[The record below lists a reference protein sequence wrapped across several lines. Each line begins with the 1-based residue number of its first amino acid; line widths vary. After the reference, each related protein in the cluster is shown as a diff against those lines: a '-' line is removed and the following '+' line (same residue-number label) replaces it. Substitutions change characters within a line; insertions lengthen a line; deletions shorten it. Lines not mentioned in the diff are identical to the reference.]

1 MEKPGIDPIVAPK
14 TIQRLDYRP
23 PDFRIRHL
31 NLDFDLEPGST
42 TVRARIDIERIAK
55 SNTPLVLDGRKLDL
69 ASVAVDGKLLG
80 PKDYTV
86 DSEHL
91 TIAKIGK
98 QAVIEIVTVIDPSSN
113 TSLDGLYR
121 SSGSFCTQ
129 CEPEGFRKITYYLDR
144 PDVMA
149 PMTVRMAADK
159 AEYPVLLSNG
169 NPVEAGDLPKGRHY
183 AVWDDPFP
191 KSSYLFALV
200 AGNLSHIADSFVTQS
215 GRTVTLG
222 IYAAPADLDKL
233 DHAMRSLKAAMKWD
247 EETYGREYQLDVFN
261 IVAVGDFNM
270 GAMENTGL
278 NIFNTK
284 YVLASPDTAT
294 DVDYAGVE
302 GVIAHEYFHNWSGN
316 RVTCR
321 DWFQLSLKEGLT
333 VFRDQQFSAD
343 MAGEAVKRIGDVD
356 RLRRSQFPEDSGP
369 MAHPI
374 RPDSYIEINNFY
386 TPTVYEKG
394 AEIIRMLRTLLGPN
408 GFRAGMDLYFERH
421 DGQAVTCDDFVQAM
435 QDATG
440 TDLSQFRIWYGQAGT
455 PQVAAQGTYDAEAR
469 RYSLTLSQST
479 APTPGQPEKAPLLIP
494 VRVALIGPDGKP
506 FPLDPSGATETVL
519 ELKDASARFDFDNIW
534 AKPIPSLLRGF
545 SAPVRLVTDLGGPEL
560 AFLAA
565 HDSDP
570 VARWDSGQ
578 ELAVR
583 AMLASAAQPPHPDA
597 PGLVDLLTEAIGTML
612 KDRNLDPGLGGT
624 MLMLPDAAALA
635 EFVSPVDVA
644 ALTRTVRDIRVT
656 LAKRLRPILLDVYA
670 RTGPGNEDS
679 EADLSAQAMGR
690 RSLHNAVLRLLMAAP
705 DAETIALA
713 DRQFQAARG
722 MTLRI
727 GALAA
732 LADTDGRERE
742 AALTAFYERH
752 KDNALTVDKWFLVQA
767 RADRP
772 QTLDDVRRLMR
783 HPDFTT
789 GNPNRL
795 RALISGFAD
804 GNFARFHDPDGEGYR
819 LLADIVA
826 HLDGTNP
833 QVGARMLGPLRQW
846 RRFADPQRS
855 KMEAVLKDLIERV
868 KSRDIFEVLS
878 KSLAA

>member
-1 MEKPGIDPIVAPK
+1 MDQSSIATPTTPR
-14 TIQRLDYRP
+14 TIRRQDYRP
-23 PDFRIRHL
+23 PDFKVRHL
-31 NLDFDLEPGST
+31 GLDFDLEPHAT
-42 TVRARIDIERIAK
+42 IAKARIEMERAG
-55 SNTPLVLDGRKLDL
+55 TPDAPLVLDGRKLEL
-69 ASVAVDGKLLG
+69 ISIALDGKLLTAA
-80 PKDYTV
+80 DYLR
-86 DSEHL
+86 DGEHL
-91 TIAKIGK
+91 TIAK
-98 QAVIEIVTVIDPSSN
+98 VPDRFTLDIVTQLDPAAN

-129 CEPEGFRKITYYLDR
+129 CEPEGFRKITYYPDR

-169 NPVEAGDLPKGRHY
+169 NPMDAGDLPDGRHY

-200 AGNLSHIADSFVTQS
+200 AGNLSHIHDAFTTAS

-233 DHAMRSLKAAMKWD
+233 DHAMHSLKASMAWD
-247 EETYGREYQLDVFN
+247 EQTYGREYQLDVFN

-284 YVLASPDTAT
+284 YVLTTPDTAT
-294 DVDYAGVE
+294 DADYAGVE

-343 MAGEAVKRIGDVD
+343 QSGEAVKRISEVD

-394 AEIIRMLRTLLGPN
+394 AEIIRMIRTLLGPAK
-408 GFRAGMDLYFERH
+408 FRAGMDLYFGRH

-435 QDATG
+435 EDASG
-440 TDLSQFRIWYGQAGT
+440 VDLGQFRTWYSQAGT
-455 PQVAAQGTYDAEAR
+455 PLLAATETYDATAR
-469 RYSLTLSQST
+469 RYSLTLSQTT
-479 APTPGQPEKAPLLIP
+479 APTPGQPDKAPLHMP
-494 VRVALIGPDGKP
+494 VRIALIGPDGKAQALGP
-506 FPLDPSGATETVL
+506 DGATERVI
-519 ELKDASARFDFDNIW
+519 ELKGASARFDFDNIA
-534 AKPIPSLLRGF
+534 AKPVPSLLRGF
-545 SAPVRLVTDLGGPEL
+545 SAPARLSTDLTGADL
-560 AFLAA
+560 AFLTA
-565 HDSDP
+565 HDDDP

-583 AMLASAAQPPHPDA
+583 TMLANAARPAKPDA
-597 PGLVDLLTEAIGTML
+597 AALVDLLTDAVGTML
-612 KDRNLDPGLGGT
+612 QDRSLDPGLGAV

-635 EFVSPVDVA
+635 EYSSPVDVT
-644 ALTRTVRDIRVT
+644 ALADTAKAVRTT
-656 LAKRLRPILLDVYA
+656 LATRLRPILLDIYG
-670 RTGPGNEDS
+670 RTGPGNADS
-679 EADLSAQAMGR
+679 EGDLSAEAMGR
-690 RSLHNAVLRLLMAAP
+690 RSLHNATLRLLMAVP

-713 DRQFQAARG
+713 DRQFHDARG

-732 LADTDGRERE
+732 LADTDGPERE
-742 AALTAFYERH
+742 TALAAFYERH
-752 KDNALTVDKWFLVQA
+752 RDNALTIDKWFSVQA

-795 RALISGFAD
+795 RALISGFSD
-804 GNFARFHDPDGEGYR
+804 GNFTRFHDPAGEGYR

-826 HLDGTNP
+826 HLDTTNP

-855 KMEAVLKDLIERV
+855 QMEAVLKDLSGRV
-868 KSRDIFEVLS
+868 KSRDIFEVVS
-878 KSLAA
+878 KSLAG

>member
-1 MEKPGIDPIVAPK
+1 MDHPSVDPIATPR
-14 TIQRLDYRP
+14 TILREDYKP
-23 PDFRIRHL
+23 PNFRVSHL
-31 NLDFDLEPGST
+31 ALDFDLEPHRT
-42 TVRARIDIERIAK
+42 TVKSRLSLTRAGDAAA
-55 SNTPLVLDGRKLDL
+55 PLALDGKPLDP
-69 ASVAVDGKLLG
+69 A
-80 PKDYTV
+80 DYLR

-91 TIAKIGK
+91 TIPKVG
-98 QAVIEIVTVIDPSSN
+98 QTAVLEIVTRLDPAAN
-113 TSLDGLYR
+113 TALDGLYR

-149 PMTVRMAADK
+149 PMTIRMAADK
-159 AEYPVLLSNG
+159 AQYPVLLSNG
-169 NPVEAGDLPKGRHY
+169 NPVEMGDLPEGRHY

-200 AGNLSHIADSFVTQS
+200 AGDLAHIDDRFVTAS

-233 DHAMRSLKAAMKWD
+233 DHAMRSLKASMAWD
-247 EETYGREYQLDVFN
+247 EQTYGREYQLDVFN
-261 IVAVGDFNM
+261 IVAIGDFNM

-284 YVLASPDTAT
+284 YVLTTPDTAT
-294 DVDYAGVE
+294 DADYAGVE

-343 MAGEAVKRIGDVD
+343 QSGEAVKRISEVD

-394 AEIIRMLRTLLGPN
+394 AEIIRMIRTLLGPDR
-408 GFRAGMDLYFERH
+408 FRAGMDLYFERH

-435 QDATG
+435 EDASG
-440 TDLSQFRIWYGQAGT
+440 VDLGQFRIWYGQAGT
-455 PQVAAQGTYDAEAR
+455 PLLTASGTYDTQTR

-479 APTPGQPEKAPLLIP
+479 APTPGQPEKAPLHIP
-494 VRVALIGPDGKP
+494 VRIALIGPSGDALPLGDG
-506 FPLDPSGATETVL
+506 GATETVL
-519 ELKDASARFDFDNIW
+519 ELKSASARFDFDNIA
-534 AKPIPSLLRGF
+534 AKPTPSLLRGF
-545 SAPVRLVTDLGGPEL
+545 SAPVRLTTDLSGADL
-560 AFLAA
+560 AFLTA
-565 HDSDP
+565 HDDDP

-583 AMLASAAQPPHPDA
+583 TMLANAARPMQADA
-597 PGLVDLLTEAIGTML
+597 GALLDQLTEAMGTML
-612 KDRNLDPGLGGT
+612 TDVALDPGLGAV

-635 EFVSPVDVA
+635 EYKSPVDVVVLA
-644 ALTRTVRDIRVT
+644 QTAKTVRTT
-656 LAKRLRPILLDVYA
+656 LAARLRPTLLDIYG
-670 RTGPGNEDS
+670 RTGPGNTDS
-679 EADLSAQAMGR
+679 EADLSAEAMGR
-690 RSLHNAVLRLLMAAP
+690 RALHNAVLRLLMAAP

-713 DRQFQAARG
+713 DRQFHSARG
-722 MTLRI
+722 MSLRI

-732 LADTDGRERE
+732 LADTDGPERE
-742 AALTAFYERH
+742 TALAAFYERH
-752 KDNALTVDKWFLVQA
+752 KDNALTIDKWFSVQA

-772 QTLDDVRRLMR
+772 QTMNEVRRLMR

-795 RALISGFAD
+795 RALISSFSD
-804 GNFARFHDPDGEGYR
+804 GNFTRFHDPAGEGYR
-819 LLADIVA
+819 LLSDIVA
-826 HLDGTNP
+826 HLDTTNP

-846 RRFADPQRS
+846 RRFAEPQRS
-855 KMEAVLKDLIERV
+855 LMQAILKTLIDKV
-868 KSRDIFEVLS
+868 KSRDIFEVVS
-878 KSLAA
+878 KSLGD

>member
-1 MEKPGIDPIVAPK
+1 MDKASIDPIVAPRP
-14 TIQRLDYRP
+14 IHRLDYRK
-23 PDFRIRHL
+23 PDFRVRHL
-31 NLDFDLEPGST
+31 SLDFDLEPQAT
-42 TVRARIDIERIAK
+42 TVRARLDIERTTDAGVA
-55 SNTPLVLDGRKLDL
+55 LVLDGRKLDL
-69 ASVAVDGKLLG
+69 VSVAVDGKVLG
-80 PKDYTV
+80 SKHYTV
-86 DSEHL
+86 DTEHL
-91 TIAKIGK
+91 TIPNIGK
-98 QAVIEIVTVIDPSSN
+98 SAVMEIVTSIDPSAN

-159 AEYPVLLSNG
+159 AQYPVLLSNG
-169 NPVEAGDLPKGRHY
+169 NPVETGDLPDGRHY

-200 AGNLSHIADSFVTQS
+200 AGSLSHITDTFVTAS

-233 DHAMRSLKAAMKWD
+233 DHAMRSLKASMAWD
-247 EETYGREYQLDVFN
+247 EKTYGREYQLDVFN

-343 MAGEAVKRIGDVD
+343 MAGEAVKRISDVD

-394 AEIIRMLRTLLGPN
+394 AEIIRMIRTLLGPA
-408 GFRAGMDLYFERH
+408 GFRKGMDLYFARH

-435 QDATG
+435 EDATG
-440 TDLSQFRIWYGQAGT
+440 EDLTQFRIWYSQAGT
-455 PQVAAQGTYDAEAR
+455 PLVASQGTYDAASKR
-469 RYSLTLSQST
+469 FSLTLSQTT
-479 APTPGQPEKAPLLIP
+479 AATPGQPEKSPLLIP
-494 VRVALIGPDGKP
+494 IRVALIGPEGNALA
-506 FPLDPSGATETVL
+506 LDSSGTTEKVL
-519 ELKDASARFDFDNIW
+519 ELKTASARFDFDNIP
-534 AKPIPSLLRGF
+534 ARPIPSLLRGF
-545 SAPVRLVTDLGGPEL
+545 SAPVRLATDLGGREL

-597 PGLVDLLTEAIGTML
+597 PRLADLLADAIGTML
-612 KDRNLDPGLGGT
+612 KDRDLDPGLGAT
-624 MLMLPDAAALA
+624 MLMLPDAATLA
-635 EFVSPVDVA
+635 EFSSPVDVA
-644 ALTRTVRDIRVT
+644 ALTATAQSLRVT
-656 LAKRLRPILLDVYA
+656 LARRLRPILLDVYA
-670 RTGPGNEDS
+670 RTGPGNADS
-679 EADLSAQAMGR
+679 ESDLSAPAMGR
-690 RSLHNAVLRLLMAAP
+690 RSLHNAVLRLMMAAP
-705 DAETIALA
+705 DAETVALA
-713 DRQFQAARG
+713 DRQFHAARG

-732 LADTDGRERE
+732 LADTEGPERE
-742 AALTAFYERH
+742 AALSAFYERH
-752 KDNALTVDKWFLVQA
+752 KDNALTVDKWFSVQA
-767 RADRP
+767 RADRD

-804 GNFARFHDPDGEGYR
+804 GNFARFHDPKGEGYR

-826 HLDGTNP
+826 HLDATNP

-846 RRFADPQRS
+846 RRFAEPQRS
-855 KMEAVLKDLIERV
+855 RMETVLKELIERV

-878 KSLAA
+878 KSLAP

>member
-1 MEKPGIDPIVAPK
+1 MNRASVDPTTTPR
-14 TIQRLDYRP
+14 TIRRLDYRP
-23 PDFRIRHL
+23 PDFRVRHL
-31 NLDFDLEPGST
+31 SLDFHLEPQAT
-42 TVRARIDIERIAK
+42 TVRARLDIERTTDAGVA
-55 SNTPLVLDGRKLDL
+55 LVLDGRKLDL
-69 ASVAVDGKLLG
+69 VSVVVNGEVLAA
-80 PKDYTV
+80 KDYTA
-86 DSEHL
+86 DAEHL
-91 TIAKIGK
+91 TIPGIGK
-98 QAVIEIVTVIDPSSN
+98 RAAIEIETVIDPSAN

-144 PDVMA
+144 PDIMA

-169 NPVEAGDLPKGRHY
+169 NPVETGDLAGGRHY

-200 AGNLSHIADSFVTQS
+200 AGSLSHINDRFVTAS

-233 DHAMRSLKAAMKWD
+233 DHAMRSLKASMKWD
-247 EETYGREYQLDVFN
+247 ESTYGREYQLDVFN
-261 IVAVGDFNM
+261 IVAIGDFNM

-394 AEIIRMLRTLLGPN
+394 AEVIRMIRTLLGPK
-408 GFRAGMDLYFERH
+408 GFRAGMDLYFARH

-435 QDATG
+435 EDATG
-440 TDLSQFRIWYGQAGT
+440 EDLGQFRIWYSQAGT
-455 PQVAAQGTYDAEAR
+455 PLVASQSTYDAASKR
-469 RYSLTLSQST
+469 FSLTLSQST
-479 APTPGQPEKAPLLIP
+479 AATPGQPEKAPLLIP
-494 VRVALIGPDGKP
+494 IRVALIGPEGNAL
-506 FPLDPSGATETVL
+506 PLDSMGATERVL
-519 ELKDASARFDFDNIW
+519 ELKTASARFDFDNIP
-534 AKPIPSLLRGF
+534 ARPIPSLLRGF
-545 SAPVRLVTDLGGPEL
+545 SAPVRLATDLGGAEL
-560 AFLAA
+560 AFLVA

-583 AMLASAAQPPHPDA
+583 TMLASAAQPAHPDA
-597 PGLVDLLTEAIGTML
+597 SKLIELLTDAIGTML
-612 KDRNLDPGLGGT
+612 KDRELDPGLAAT
-624 MLMLPDAAALA
+624 MLMMPDAAALA
-635 EFVSPVDVA
+635 EFTSPVDVA
-644 ALTRTVRDIRVT
+644 ALTATARHIRTT

-670 RTGPGNEDS
+670 RTGPGNGDS
-679 EADLSAQAMGR
+679 EDDLSAPAMGR
-690 RSLHNAVLRLLMAAP
+690 RALHNAVLRLLMTVP

-713 DRQFQAARG
+713 DRQFHAARG

-732 LADTDGRERE
+732 LADTEGPERE
-742 AALTAFYERH
+742 AALAAFYERH
-752 KDNALTVDKWFLVQA
+752 KDNALTVDKWFSVQA
-767 RADRP
+767 RADRA
-772 QTLDDVRRLMR
+772 QTLNDVRRLMR
-783 HPDFTT
+783 HPDFAT

-804 GNFARFHDPDGEGYR
+804 GNFARFHDPEGEGYR

-826 HLDGTNP
+826 HLDTTNP

-846 RRFADPQRS
+846 RRFAKPQRGR
-855 KMEAVLKDLIERV
+855 MEAVLKGLIERV

-878 KSLAA
+878 KSLAP

>member
-1 MEKPGIDPIVAPK
+1 
-14 TIQRLDYRP
+14 
-23 PDFRIRHL
+23 
-31 NLDFDLEPGST
+31 
-42 TVRARIDIERIAK
+42 
-55 SNTPLVLDGRKLDL
+55 VLDGRKLEL
-69 ASVAVDGKLLG
+69 VSIALDGRLLG
-80 PKDYTV
+80 VDDYNV
-86 DSEHL
+86 DTEHL
-91 TIAKIGK
+91 TVPGVER
-98 QAVIEIVTVIDPSSN
+98 QAVLEIVTRIDPAAN

-149 PMTVRMAADK
+149 PMTVRVAADK
-159 AEYPVLLSNG
+159 AQYPVLLSNG
-169 NPVEAGDLPKGRHY
+169 NPTESGDLPDGRHF

-200 AGNLSHIADSFVTQS
+200 AGSLSHIHDRFVTAS

-233 DHAMRSLKAAMKWD
+233 DHAMRSLKASMLWD
-247 EETYGREYQLDVFN
+247 EQTYGREYQLDVFN

-343 MAGEAVKRIGDVD
+343 QAGEAVKRIGDVD

-394 AEIIRMLRTLLGPN
+394 AEIIRMIRTLLGPER
-408 GFRAGMDLYFERH
+408 FRAGMDLYFERH

-435 QDATG
+435 QDAS
-440 TDLSQFRIWYGQAGT
+440 DVNLSQFRIWYSQAGT
-455 PQVAAQGTYDAEAR
+455 PQVASQGVYDEAAKR
-469 RYSLTLSQST
+469 FSLTLSQNT
-479 APTPGQPEKAPLLIP
+479 APTPGQAEKAPLLIP
-494 VRVALIGPDGKP
+494 VRVALIGPDGQP
-506 FPLDPSGATETVL
+506 MALDASGATEKVL
-519 ELKDASARFDFDNIW
+519 ELKSSSARYDFDNIP

-545 SAPVRLVTDLGGPEL
+545 SAPVRLSTDLGGAEL

-578 ELAVR
+578 ELAMR
-583 AMLASAAQPPHPDA
+583 TMLASAAHPPHGDA
-597 PGLVDLLTEAIGTML
+597 QKLLDLLADAIGTML
-612 KDRNLDPGLGGT
+612 KDRTLDPGLGAA
-624 MLMLPDAAALA
+624 MLMLPDASALA
-635 EFVSPVDVA
+635 EYSSPVDVA
-644 ALTRTVRDIRVT
+644 TLTATAKTIRKAL
-656 LAKRLRPILLDVYA
+656 AERLRPILLEVYG

-679 EADLSAQAMGR
+679 ETDLSAQAMGR
-690 RSLHNAVLRLLMAAP
+690 RALHNAVLRLMMAAP
-705 DAETIALA
+705 DGETVALA
-713 DRQFQAARG
+713 DRQFHSARG

-732 LADTDGRERE
+732 LADTDGPERE
-742 AALTAFYERH
+742 TALAAFYERH
-752 KDNALTVDKWFLVQA
+752 KDNALTVDKWFSVQA
-767 RADRP
+767 RADRA

-804 GNFARFHDPDGEGYR
+804 GNFARFHDRDGEGYR

-826 HLDGTNP
+826 HLDATNP

-846 RRFADPQRS
+846 RRFAEPQRGQ
-855 KMEAVLKDLIERV
+855 METVLKELIGRV

-878 KSLAA
+878 KSLAP

>member
-1 MEKPGIDPIVAPK
+1 MDQSSVDPIVTPR
-14 TIQRLDYRP
+14 TILRRDYRP
-23 PDFRIRHL
+23 PDFRVRHL
-31 NLDFDLEPGST
+31 HLDFDLEPHATIVKS
-42 TVRARIDIERIAK
+42 RIDLERIGDA
-55 SNTPLVLDGRKLDL
+55 TAPLVLDGRKLELL
-69 ASVAVDGKLLG
+69 AITLDGKPLSAA
-80 PKDYTV
+80 DYTR
-86 DSEHL
+86 DAEHL
-91 TIAKIGK
+91 TIPQIGQK
-98 QAVIEIVTVIDPSSN
+98 AMLEIATRLDPAAN

-149 PMTVRMAADK
+149 PMTVRIVVDK
-159 AEYPVLLSNG
+159 TQYPVLLSNG
-169 NPVEAGDLPKGRHY
+169 NPKETGELPNNRHF
-183 AVWDDPFP
+183 AVWNDPFP

-200 AGNLSHIADSFVTQS
+200 AGNLSHINDSFVTAS

-233 DHAMRSLKAAMKWD
+233 DHAMHSLKASMAWD

-284 YVLASPDTAT
+284 YVLTTPDTAT
-294 DVDYAGVE
+294 DADYAGVE

-343 MAGEAVKRIGDVD
+343 QSGEAVKRISEVD
-356 RLRRSQFPEDSGP
+356 RLRRSQFPEDAGP

-394 AEIIRMLRTLLGPN
+394 AEIIRMIRTLLGPAR
-408 GFRAGMDLYFERH
+408 FRAGMDLYFERH

-435 QDATG
+435 EDASG
-440 TDLSQFRIWYGQAGT
+440 VDLGQFRLWYGQAGT
-455 PQVAAQGTYDAEAR
+455 PVLTLNRTYNAETKQF
-469 RYSLTLSQST
+469 SLTLSQST
-479 APTPGQPEKAPLLIP
+479 APTPGQPDKAPLHIP
-494 VRVALIGPDGKP
+494 IRVALIGPDGAAL
-506 FPLDPSGATETVL
+506 PLSGDGATETVL
-519 ELKDASARFDFDNIW
+519 ELKSASARFDFDNIL
-534 AKPIPSLLRGF
+534 AEPIPSLLRGF
-545 SAPVRLVTDLGGPEL
+545 SAPVRLTTDLTGADL
-560 AFLAA
+560 AFLTA
-565 HDSDP
+565 HDNDP
-570 VARWDSGQ
+570 VARWDAGQ

-583 AMLASAAQPPHPDA
+583 TMLANATRSADA
-597 PGLVDLLTEAIGTML
+597 DAGALVDLLTEAVGAML
-612 KDRNLDPGLGGT
+612 QDRALDPGLGAV

-635 EFVSPVDVA
+635 EYSSPVDVA
-644 ALTRTVRDIRVT
+644 SLTETAKAIRTT
-656 LAKRLRPILLDVYA
+656 LAERLRPLLLEIYG
-670 RTGPGNEDS
+670 RTGQGNEDS
-679 EADLSAQAMGR
+679 ESDLSADAMGR
-690 RSLHNAVLRLLMAAP
+690 RALHNAVLRLLMATP
-705 DAETIALA
+705 DPETVALA
-713 DRQFQAARG
+713 NRQFQAARG
-722 MTLRI
+722 MSLRI

-732 LADTDGRERE
+732 LADTDGPERE
-742 AALTAFYERH
+742 AALTSFYDRH
-752 KDNALTVDKWFLVQA
+752 KDNALTIDKWFSVQA

-795 RALISGFAD
+795 RALISGFSD
-804 GNFARFHDPDGEGYR
+804 GNFTRFHDPAGEGYR

-826 HLDGTNP
+826 HLDATNP

-846 RRFADPQRS
+846 RRFAEPQRGL
-855 KMEAVLKDLIERV
+855 MQAVLKDLVERV
-868 KSRDIFEVLS
+868 KSRDIFEVVS
-878 KSLAA
+878 KSLAG

>member
-1 MEKPGIDPIVAPK
+1 MDRSSVDPTATPR
-14 TIQRLDYRP
+14 TIHRLDYTP

-31 NLDFDLEPGST
+31 GLRFDLEPHATIVHS
-42 TVRARIDIERIAK
+42 RMDLERSGAP
-55 SNTPLVLDGRKLDL
+55 NAPLVLDGRKLEL
-69 ASVAVDGKLLG
+69 VSIALDGKPLG
-80 PKDYTV
+80 IDDYNV

-91 TIAKIGK
+91 TIASVGRK
-98 QAVIEIVTVIDPSSN
+98 AVVEIVTRIDPAAN

-149 PMTVRMAADK
+149 PMTVHVAADK
-159 AEYPVLLSNG
+159 AQYPVLLSNG
-169 NPVEAGDLPKGRHY
+169 NPIEAGDLEGGRHF

-191 KSSYLFALV
+191 KSAYLFALV
-200 AGNLSHIADSFVTQS
+200 AGSLSHINDTFVTAS

-233 DHAMRSLKAAMKWD
+233 DHAMRSLKASMLWD
-247 EETYGREYQLDVFN
+247 EQTYGREYQLDVFN
-261 IVAVGDFNM
+261 IVAIGDFNM

-294 DVDYAGVE
+294 DIDYAGVE

-343 MAGEAVKRIGDVD
+343 QAGEAVKRIGDVD

-394 AEIIRMLRTLLGPN
+394 AEIIRMIRTLLGAAR
-408 GFRAGMDLYFERH
+408 FRAGMDLYFERH

-435 QDATG
+435 QDASCV
-440 TDLSQFRIWYGQAGT
+440 DLSQFRIWYSQAGT
-455 PQVAAQGTYDAEAR
+455 PQVTSQGVYDEAAKR
-469 RYSLTLSQST
+469 FSLTLSQNT
-479 APTPGQPEKAPLLIP
+479 APTPGQAEKAPLLIP
-494 VRVALIGPDGKP
+494 VRVALIGPDGQP
-506 FPLDPSGATETVL
+506 MALDAGGATETVL
-519 ELKDASARFDFDNIW
+519 ELKAASARYDFDNIP

-545 SAPVRLVTDLGGPEL
+545 SAPVRLATDLGGAEL

-578 ELAVR
+578 ELAMR
-583 AMLASAAQPPHPDA
+583 TMLASAAHPMHTDA
-597 PGLVDLLTEAIGTML
+597 KALVDLLAEAIGTML
-612 KDRNLDPGLGGT
+612 QDRALDPGLGAA

-635 EFVSPVDVA
+635 EYSSPVDVA
-644 ALTRTVRDIRVT
+644 TLTATAKAVRTT
-656 LAKRLRPILLDVYA
+656 LAKKLRPILLDVYG
-670 RTGPGNEDS
+670 RTGPGNDDS
-679 EADLSAQAMGR
+679 ETDLSAPAMGR
-690 RSLHNAVLRLLMAAP
+690 RALHNAVLRLMMAAP
-705 DAETIALA
+705 DAETVALA
-713 DRQFQAARG
+713 DRQFHAARG

-732 LADTDGRERE
+732 LADTDGPERE
-742 AALTAFYERH
+742 AALAAFYDRH
-752 KDNALTVDKWFLVQA
+752 KDNALTVDKWFSVQA
-767 RADRP
+767 RADRA

-804 GNFARFHDPDGEGYR
+804 GNFARFHDPEGEGYR

-826 HLDGTNP
+826 HLDATNP

-846 RRFADPQRS
+846 RRFAEPQRS
-855 KMEAVLKDLIERV
+855 RMEAVLKDLIERV

-878 KSLAA
+878 KSLAP

>member
-1 MEKPGIDPIVAPK
+1 
-14 TIQRLDYRP
+14 
-23 PDFRIRHL
+23 
-31 NLDFDLEPGST
+31 
-42 TVRARIDIERIAK
+42 
-55 SNTPLVLDGRKLDL
+55 
-69 ASVAVDGKLLG
+69 
-80 PKDYTV
+80 
-86 DSEHL
+86 
-91 TIAKIGK
+91 
-98 QAVIEIVTVIDPSSN
+98 
-113 TSLDGLYR
+113 
-121 SSGSFCTQ
+121 
-129 CEPEGFRKITYYLDR
+129 
-144 PDVMA
+144 MA

-169 NPVEAGDLPKGRHY
+169 NPIEAGDLPEGRHY

-200 AGNLSHIADSFVTQS
+200 AGKLSHINDTFVTAS

-233 DHAMRSLKAAMKWD
+233 DHAMRSLKASMVWD
-247 EETYGREYQLDVFN
+247 EQTYGREYQLDVFN

-284 YVLASPDTAT
+284 YVLTTPDTAT
-294 DVDYAGVE
+294 DADYTGVE

-333 VFRDQQFSAD
+333 VFRDQQFSGD
-343 MAGEAVKRIGDVD
+343 QSGEAVKRISEVD

-394 AEIIRMLRTLLGPN
+394 AEIIRMIRTLLGPSR
-408 GFRAGMDLYFERH
+408 FRAGMDLYFGRH

-435 QDATG
+435 QDASG
-440 TDLSQFRIWYGQAGT
+440 VDLGQFRTWYSQAGT
-455 PQVAAQGTYDAEAR
+455 PLVSASSSYDAQAKR
-469 RYSLTLSQST
+469 FSLTLSQTT
-479 APTPGQPEKAPLLIP
+479 APTPGQPDKAPLHMPI
-494 VRVALIGPDGKP
+494 RIALIGPDGQA
-506 FPLDPSGATETVL
+506 FALSANGETEQVL
-519 ELKDASARFDFDNIW
+519 ELKTASARFEFDNIP
-534 AKPIPSLLRGF
+534 AAPTPSLLRGF
-545 SAPVRLVTDLGGPEL
+545 SAPVRLTTDLGGSEL

-565 HDSDP
+565 HDDDP

-578 ELAVR
+578 ELAIR
-583 AMLASAAQPPHPDA
+583 TLLASAARPAHPDA
-597 PGLVDLLTEAIGTML
+597 AKLIDLLTDATRTML
-612 KDRNLDPGLGGT
+612 QDRGLDPGLGAV

-635 EFVSPVDVA
+635 EYATPVDVA
-644 ALTRTVRDIRVT
+644 ILTSVTNTIRET
-656 LAKRLRPILLDVYA
+656 LAHRLRPVLLEVYN

-679 EADLSAQAMGR
+679 ESDLSAEAIGR
-690 RSLHNAVLRLLMAAP
+690 RALHNAALRLLMAAP
-705 DAETIALA
+705 DAEIVALA
-713 DRQFQAARG
+713 DRQFHAARG

-732 LADTDGRERE
+732 LADTDGPERE
-742 AALTAFYERH
+742 AALAAFYDRH
-752 KDNALTVDKWFLVQA
+752 KDNALTLDKWFSVQA

-772 QTLDDVRRLMR
+772 QTLGDVRRLMR

-795 RALISGFAD
+795 RALISSFAD
-804 GNFARFHDPDGEGYR
+804 GNFARFHDPAGEGYR

-826 HLDGTNP
+826 HLDTTNP
-833 QVGARMLGPLRQW
+833 QVGARMLGPIRQW
-846 RRFADPQRS
+846 RRFAEPQRS
-855 KMEAVLKDLIERV
+855 RMEAVLKDLAGRV
-868 KSRDIFEVLS
+868 KSRDIFEVVN
-878 KSLAA
+878 KSLAP